1 MRRAVMDYEVRN
13 DGHFIA
19 KILSGG
25 KLKAL
30 KKNQWLLFIGSLIVL
45 DVLMTGLA
53 FRLAYLV
60 RFEMDIPIFR
70 LEVVPEMVYYTSL
83 VRFLVPLWIFIF
95 MGMGLYSRSNLLGG
109 TREYSLVF
117 NATSIGMFAVIAFG
131 FLQPDF
137 LLARG
142 WLLVAWI
149 LTFFCTAVG
158 RFAMRR
164 VVYALR
170 HSGFFL
176 TPAIIIGANDEG
188 LSLADQLLRWKRS
201 GLDLIGFLDDNQPQG
216 AKVYENLYNLG
227 RLESLKT
234 VIHQYG
240 VKEIIV
246 SSSAFS
252 RDQVLAIFKQ
262 HGISDEVNLNM
273 SSGLY
278 EIITTGLQ
286 VREMAG
292 VPLVQVNKVRL
303 TGMDLV
309 LKLVL
314 DYALATAAIVV
325 AAPLFALVALAIKF
339 DSPGPIIHRRRV
351 MGVNGKQFDAFKFR
365 TMYVNGN
372 EILEQHPELKA
383 ELEANHKLK
392 YDPRITRVG
401 AIIRK
406 LSIDELPQF
415 FNVWRNEMSVI
426 GPRMISPEE
435 MKMYN
440 QWGINLLT
448 VKPGISGLWQ
458 VSGRSDVS
466 YDERV
471 RLDMQY
477 IRNWNIWLD
486 IQILLATIP
495 AVLKQRGAY

>member
-13 DGHFIA
+13 NQRFIA
-19 KILSGG
+19 RLLNSSKI
-25 KLKAL
+25 AWA
-30 KKNQWLLFIGSLIVL
+30 KKNQWNLLVAWLVIQDMAMI
-45 DVLMTGLA
+45 GLA
-53 FRLAYLV
+53 FWLAYQV
-60 RFEMDIPIFR
+60 RFELAIPLFQ
-70 LEVVPEMVYYTSL
+70 LEVTPERLFYSSL
-83 VRFLVPLWIFIF
+83 VNFLVPLWVIIFA
-95 MGMGLYSRSNLLGG
+95 GMGLYNRANLLGG

-117 NATSIGMFAVIAFG
+117 NATTVGMFAVIAFG

-142 WLLVAWI
+142 WLLMAWI
-149 LTFFCTAVG
+149 MAFFFTALA
-158 RFAMRR
+158 RFLARR

-170 HSGFFL
+170 HSGYFL
-176 TPAIIIGANDEG
+176 NPAIIVGANDEG

-201 GLDLIGFLDDNQPQG
+201 GLDLVGFVDNAHTQG
-216 AKVYENLYNLG
+216 ANIFHDLYNLG
-227 RLESLKT
+227 TLESLKDVVHT
-234 VIHQYG
+234 YHI
-240 VKEIIV
+240 KEIIV

-252 RDQVLAIFKQ
+252 REEVLAIFKQ
-262 HGISDEVNLNM
+262 HGISEEVNLNM

-303 TGMDLV
+303 TGIDLI
-309 LKLVL
+309 LKLIL
-314 DYALATAAIVV
+314 DYALATLAIVF
-325 AAPLFALVALAIKF
+325 AMPLFILIAVAVKV

-372 EILEQHPELKA
+372 EILEKNPELKA

-392 YDPRITRVG
+392 VDPRITRVG
-401 AIIRK
+401 AFLRK
-406 LSIDELPQF
+406 TSLDELPQF
-415 FNVWRNEMSVI
+415 FNVWRNEMSVV

-448 VKPGISGLWQ
+448 VKPGITGLWQ
-458 VSGRSDVS
+458 VSGRSDVT

-486 IQILLATIP
+486 IQLLIETP
-495 AVLKQRGAY
+495 KAVFRQRGAY